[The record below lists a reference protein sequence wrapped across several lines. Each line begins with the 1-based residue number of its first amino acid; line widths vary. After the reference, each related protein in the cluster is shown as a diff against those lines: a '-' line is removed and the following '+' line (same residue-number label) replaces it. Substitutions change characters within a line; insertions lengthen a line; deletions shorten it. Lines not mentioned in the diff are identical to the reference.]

1 MTDRLR
7 VAVFGATGNVG
18 SSLVRTLSMDDR
30 IVSVRGIARRRPED
44 LELPKVSWATAD
56 IADDDLAPLLRDV
69 DAVVHLAWAIQPS
82 RDMARLR
89 RTNLLGTAA
98 LLEAVAASGVPNL
111 IYASSI
117 GTYAPAPGDRRVNE
131 DWPSAGVASSFYS
144 RHKATVERM
153 LDGFEEDHPSIRVVR
168 MRPALTFK
176 RSAGSEIRRLFLG
189 PLFPGALASR
199 QVAPFV
205 PDVEG
210 LMFQCVHTLDVADAY
225 RNAIVSDVRGAFNIT
240 AEPPL
245 QMADVADAL
254 GSRTVTVP
262 EQVLRTGAGL
272 SWRLR
277 LQPTPPGWID
287 LALGAPLM
295 AADRAREELDWR
307 PRRSARETLED
318 LLEGLRTGAGE
329 ATPPLKSGGAGPFRV
344 RELITGIGQ
353 RDAEDRRP
361 AA

>member
-1 MTDRLR
+1 VTEGLR

-18 SSLVRTLSMDDR
+18 SSLVRTLSVDDR
-30 IVSVRGIARRRPED
+30 FASVRGIARRRPDD
-44 LELPKVSWATAD
+44 LELPKVTWSTAD
-56 IADDDLAPLLRDV
+56 IVEDDLGPLLRDV

-82 RDMARLR
+82 HDMAQLR
-89 RTNLLGTAA
+89 GTNLLGTAA
-98 LLEAVAASGVPNL
+98 LLEAVAASGVRNL

-117 GTYAPAPGDRRVNE
+117 GTYAPAPRDRRVDE
-131 DWPSAGVASSFYS
+131 RWPSTGVANSFYS

-153 LDGFEEDHPSIRVVR
+153 LDGFEEDHPTIRVVR

-189 PLFPGALASR
+189 PLFPTVLARR

-205 PDVEG
+205 PDIDG
-210 LMFQCVHTLDVADAY
+210 LLFQCVHTEDVADAY
-225 RNAIVSDVRGAFNIT
+225 RNAIVSDVRGPFNVT

-245 QMADVADAL
+245 RMADVAGAL

-262 EQVLRTGAGL
+262 EQLVRTGAEL

-295 AADRAREELDWR
+295 AADRAREELGWR

-329 ATPPLKSGGAGPFRV
+329 ATPPLESGGAGPFRV
-344 RELITGIGQ
+344 RELVTGIGQ
-353 RDAEDRRP
+353 LDAEHRRP

>member
-1 MTDRLR
+1 MSDGLR

-18 SSLVRTLSMDDR
+18 SSLVRTLSRDDR
-30 IVSVRGIARRRPED
+30 FGFVRGIARRRPDD
-44 LELPKVSWATAD
+44 LDLPKVTWSTAD
-56 IADDDLAPLLRDV
+56 IVEDDLAPLLRDV

-82 RDMARLR
+82 HDLAHLR

-98 LLEAVAASGVPNL
+98 LLEAVAAAGVRNL

-117 GTYAPAPGDRRVNE
+117 GTYARAPRDRRVDE
-131 DWPSAGVASSFYS
+131 GWPNTGVTNSFYS

-153 LDGFEEDHPSIRVVR
+153 LDGFEEDHPSVRVVR
-168 MRPALTFK
+168 IRPALTFK

-189 PLFPGALASR
+189 PLFPSVLARR

-205 PDVEG
+205 PDVAG
-210 LMFQCVHTLDVADAY
+210 LMFQCVHTEDVADAY
-225 RNAIVSDVRGAFNIT
+225 RNAIVSDVRGAFNVT

-245 QMADVADAL
+245 RMADVAQAL

-262 EQVLRTGAGL
+262 EQVVRTGAGL

-295 AADRAREELDWR
+295 AADRARKELAWE
-307 PRRSARETLED
+307 PRRSAREALAD

-329 ATPPLKSGGAGPFRV
+329 ATPPLDPKIGGPLRV
-344 RELITGIGQ
+344 RELMTGIGQ
-353 RDAEDRRP
+353 RDAERREP